1 MDWADIYRNT
11 VRHMLP
17 KAQPYADL
25 LRRFVLANREPIATW
40 ITEAQAMLEGY
51 GRIRED
57 DDLAMLAAMVERGT
71 LAMLPAVAM
80 AGLIEQAVG
89 ANGRDI
95 VLGTISY
102 GNFAVAQPLDRESG
116 EDLARM
122 LATTV
127 VRHAMSGVNWL
138 SLTAANAAAAPGSR
152 IDMTADA
159 ERRRMDPV
167 CIMAASV
174 VMPSV
179 PVARLADLL
188 RERAAA

>member
-1 MDWADIYRNT
+1 MDWADLYRNT

-17 KAQPYADL
+17 GAQPYADM

-40 ITEAQAMLEGY
+40 IVEAQAMLEGY
-51 GRIRED
+51 GRIREES
-57 DDLAMLAAMVERGT
+57 DLAMLAAMVERGT

-80 AGLIEQAVG
+80 AGLIEQAV
-89 ANGRDI
+89 ATNGRDI

-102 GNFAVAQPLDRESG
+102 GHFAIARPHDRESG
-116 EDLARM
+116 EDLART

-127 VRHAMSGVNWL
+127 VRHAMNGVNWL
-138 SLTAANAAAAPGSR
+138 VLTARNSAAAPGAR

-167 CIMAASV
+167 CLMAASV
-174 VMPSV
+174 VLPAV
-179 PVARLADLL
+179 PIARLAELL